1 MSDAVIVQ
9 YVGFEAKAIVREYSF
24 VVRQAETEPREF
36 TLTIVNEAFNTHRIR
51 YQDAPD
57 ICSIKLRHELAA
69 CANHPLATRFRISET
84 DLEEYRAS
92 HATKASR
99 GIYPRKAPSEV

>member
-1 MSDAVIVQ
+1 MSDTVIVQ

-24 VVRQAETEPREF
+24 LVRLAEMEPREF
-36 TLTIVNEAFNTHRIR
+36 TLTIVNEAFNSRRLR

-69 CANHPLATRFRISET
+69 YANHPLATHFRISET
-84 DLEEYRAS
+84 DLDEYRAS

-99 GIYPRKAPSEV
+99 SLFPRKASQEV